1 MVDGQDSQVT
11 QRPREAQHV
20 STLNCV
26 LVGHRHKGGMRNTN
40 NTFLLPT
47 WQLRS
52 FCKKVNCNATIRETR
67 GLVDSWMMCCS
78 IPSPDFCSLALSRS
92 LSAHFVWSSPER
104 YPSHPPSVPDGPRY
118 RFVPG
123 THTVLVHVYLCPS
136 TPLFIHQ
143 PTPNRPFTSELR
155 LEGSP
160 FRHLPSGV
168 GYKAHLSSTAVF
180 LRRRPKRRRRI
191 GRRIE
196 TGNFQRIPRNLLYPR
211 NNV

>member
-1 MVDGQDSQVT
+1 MPPSE
-11 QRPREAQHV
+11 R
-20 STLNCV
+20 
-26 LVGHRHKGGMRNTN
+26 
-40 NTFLLPT
+40 
-47 WQLRS
+47 
-52 FCKKVNCNATIRETR
+52 
-67 GLVDSWMMCCS
+67 LVDSWMMCCS
-78 IPSPDFCSLALSRS
+78 ISLPRLPRPLTLP

-104 YPSHPPSVPDGPRY
+104 YPPSVPDGPRY

-123 THTVLVHVYLCPS
+123 THTVHVYLCPS

-168 GYKAHLSSTAVF
+168 GYNAHLSPAAVF
-180 LRRRPKRRRRI
+180 SRRRPKRRRRI
-191 GRRIE
+191 GRWIE